1 VFQTDSDRQHTPDD
15 FWALWRLRDDA
26 DFVFGVRDARADGA
40 FRAVVS
46 AVMRGVNL
54 LVWQRWVPD
63 ANCPFK
69 LMRRRAL
76 EPLLEAVPRD
86 AFIPMVMLAI
96 LARRSGARVREV
108 RVRHFARRAG
118 QQSLAGLLTW
128 ARIGRRCVRELLALR
143 LAAGRRPVP
152 AVARLR
158 GQPSLPR

>member
-1 VFQTDSDRQHTPDD
+1 
-15 FWALWRLRDDA
+15 
-26 DFVFGVRDARADGA
+26 
-40 FRAVVS
+40 
-46 AVMRGVNL
+46 
-54 LVWQRWVPD
+54 
-63 ANCPFK
+63 
-69 LMRRRAL
+69 
-76 EPLLEAVPRD
+76 
-86 AFIPMVMLAI
+86 MLAI